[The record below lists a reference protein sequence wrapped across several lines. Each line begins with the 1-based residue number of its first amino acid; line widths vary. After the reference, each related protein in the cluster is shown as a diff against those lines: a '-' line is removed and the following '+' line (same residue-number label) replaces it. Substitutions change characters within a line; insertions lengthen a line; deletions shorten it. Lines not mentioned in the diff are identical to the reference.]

1 MPESK
6 DSPKDFVDQLLVS
19 KAAQAAQEK
28 ALKPPPKTRRAANGT
43 AKQKWLEKTLQEVID
58 DIRSTPEG
66 GRNARLR
73 WGARRLGEI
82 SHAGL
87 DEARCKRELERAA
100 EDNGLW
106 KEDGAHQCKASIEN
120 GWTAGVK
127 DPEDLSHV
135 GTQTSGSGIKAE
147 TKTNGKTNS
156 TAKTNGH
163 APEAADVRTVELQ
176 WLDGVKTTVPHWVW
190 KYGGKGRLQLGTLA
204 LFAGKPAA
212 GKSTAARFF
221 AARISKG
228 ELEGCWEG
236 HPMRVAVMMTEEQ
249 TDAIVVPGLELAGA
263 DKRMIANPKFKFNG
277 VESTMMSQSDEERL
291 TNILIDNEIR
301 AVFIDPIMAT
311 FSGRVDVYRANEV
324 RENLAPFT
332 RIAQAINGI
341 VVGVVHLRKGEVK
354 EVLGNING
362 SSAFGE
368 VPRSVLGFAPVPG
381 TEERILEQVKN
392 SAGPCDL
399 KLSYGLP
406 IGHLTSSDG
415 QPIELPTFEIL
426 GETET
431 SISDINADGDETS
444 GIAVA
449 CEWLK
454 MYLLENQPAPSADV
468 KRDAKKYGD
477 IGDRMIV
484 RAAKR
489 MGVKITTQSRPDK
502 PYTTV
507 WQLKEFG
514 EWLKPKNFSRN
525 GDENIDEEDRG

>member
-1 MPESK
+1 MPESG

-28 ALKPPPKTRRAANGT
+28 ALKPPPKTRRATNGT

-163 APEAADVRTVELQ
+163 APEIPERTVKLVRY
-176 WLDGVKTTVPHWVW
+176 DTIKTTVPHWVW
-190 KYGGKGRLQLGTLA
+190 KYGGKGRIQLGTLTM
-204 LFAGKPAA
+204 FAGKPAA
-212 GKSTAARFF
+212 GKSTAARYF
-221 AARISKG
+221 ASRISKG
-228 ELEGCWEG
+228 ELEGCWED
-236 HPMRVAVMMTEEQ
+236 HPMRVALMMTEEQ
-249 TDAIVVPGLELAGA
+249 DDAVVAPGLQVAEA
-263 DKRMIANPKFKFNG
+263 DMSMIVKPEFTFNG
-277 VESTMMSQSDEERL
+277 VESTMMSQADEQRL
-291 TNILIDNEIR
+291 TEILIDNEVR
-301 AVFIDPIMAT
+301 ALFIDPIMAT
-311 FSGRVDVYRANEV
+311 FGGRVDVYRNNEV

-332 RIAQAINGI
+332 RIAKAINGI
-341 VVGVVHLRKGEVK
+341 VIGITHLRKGEVK

-368 VPRSVLGFAPVPG
+368 VPRACFGFSPVPG
-381 TEERILEQVKN
+381 GGEHILEQVKN

-399 KLSYGLP
+399 KLEYRLP
-406 IGHLTSSDG
+406 IGCITSSDG
-415 QPIELPTFEIL
+415 QPIELPVFNII
-426 GETET
+426 GETEM
-431 SISDINADGDETS
+431 SISDISADGDETS

-477 IGDRMIV
+477 IGDRMVI

-489 MGVKITTQSRPDK
+489 MGIVIKTQSRPDK

-507 WQLKEFG
+507 WQLKDYVD
-514 EWLKPKNFSRN
+514 WNVKPKTFPRN
-525 GDENIDEEDRG
+525 GNDYEENDE